1 MKEFKHET
9 MVITKEAWKFLRNAD
24 RVKGGYSTLTDEQL
38 EKVWGKIAFRN
49 GGAWS
54 KTHPIAENEI
64 RVENDSWNTMRIED
78 AKAILTE
85 NGFEYRQD
93 GFVQEGINL

>member
-24 RVKGGYSTLTDEQL
+24 RAKGGYSALTDEQL

-64 RVENDSWNTMRIED
+64 RVENDTWNTFRIEE
-78 AKAILTE
+78 AKQKLTE
-85 NGFEYRQD
+85 NGFDYRQD
-93 GFVQEGINL
+93 GFVAEGIIL

>member
-1 MKEFKHET
+1 MKEFEHET

-24 RVKGGYSTLTDEQL
+24 RVKGGYAKLKDEQL
-38 EKVWGKIAFRN
+38 EKVWNGIVFRN
-49 GGAWS
+49 CGAWS

-64 RVENDSWNTMRIED
+64 RVERDSWSTLRFAE
-78 AKAILTE
+78 AKHLLAE

-93 GFVQEGINL
+93 GFVAKGMTI

>member
-24 RVKGGYSTLTDEQL
+24 RVKGGYSELKDEQL
-38 EKVWGKIAFRN
+38 EKVWGKIAFKN

-54 KTHPIAENEI
+54 KTHPIAEDEI
-64 RVENDSWNTMRIED
+64 RVENGSWSTFRIEE
-78 AKAILTE
+78 AKTILAE
-85 NGFEYRQD
+85 NGFGYRQD
-93 GFVQEGINL
+93 GFIAEGINL

>member
-24 RVKGGYSTLTDEQL
+24 RVKGGYSELKDEQL
-38 EKVWGKIAFRN
+38 EKVWSKIYFKN
-49 GGAWS
+49 GGAYS

-64 RVENDSWNTMRIED
+64 RVENDSWNTFRIEE
-78 AKAILTE
+78 AKQKLTE
-85 NGFEYRQD
+85 NGFAYRQD
-93 GFVQEGINL
+93 GFVAEGINL

>member
-24 RVKGGYSTLTDEQL
+24 RVKGGYSELKDEQL
-38 EKVWGKIAFRN
+38 EKV
-49 GGAWS
+49 WS

-64 RVENDSWNTMRIED
+64 RVENDSWNTFRIEE
-78 AKAILTE
+78 AKQKLTE
-85 NGFEYRQD
+85 NGFAYRQD
-93 GFVQEGINL
+93 GFVAEGINL